1 MRMKKMRTEVLVDGR
16 SVELNDFVQEI
27 IGRAVAGAVSALK
40 GVEVDWKTI
49 EVRISREERAGAEA
63 SSRQVGE
70 EASA

>member
-40 GVEVDWKTI
+40 GVEADWKTI
-49 EVRISREERAGAEA
+49 EVRISREEHAGAEA

>member
-40 GVEVDWKTI
+40 GVEADWKTI

-70 EASA
+70 EASG

>member
-40 GVEVDWKTI
+40 GVEADWKTI
-49 EVRISREERAGAEA
+49 EVRISREERAETG
-63 SSRQVGE
+63 SSRRVRE
-70 EASA
+70 R